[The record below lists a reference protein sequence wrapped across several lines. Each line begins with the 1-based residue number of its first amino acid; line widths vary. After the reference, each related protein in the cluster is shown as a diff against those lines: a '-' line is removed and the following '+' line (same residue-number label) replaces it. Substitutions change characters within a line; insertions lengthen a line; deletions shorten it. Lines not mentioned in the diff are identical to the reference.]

1 MSVLEMAVPSQ
12 LPPIWDELITGLTV
26 GVLLTDKHG
35 QVLASNE
42 VAADLMQ
49 LNKADLLTGS
59 RPDGWGMRDD
69 TGSPM
74 PDWSE
79 LAGQVLRAGTPL
91 STPMVIA
98 RGGQSLSRIWAD
110 YHAVQ
115 VQGSSRVLILLQPV
129 DTDVPHSRGLLD
141 PLTGLP
147 GRALLLDR
155 LDQALVRARIRG
167 TLTTLVLVDVQRLSE
182 FNGEHGFDRGDEL
195 LAMLASRLREG
206 TPDDHTVARYGGDE
220 FAVVAE
226 HPNGSGEEIAEQAR
240 LVASWPMR
248 IGRKRIRP
256 GLRVSWVTTD
266 GQASVHSVL
275 TRAEQQL
282 ENATW

>member
-1 MSVLEMAVPSQ
+1 MSVLDMATPSQ

-26 GVLLTDKHG
+26 GVLLTDQHG
-35 QVLASNE
+35 QVLATND

-49 LNKADLLTGS
+49 LDKADLLTGN
-59 RPDGWGMRDD
+59 RPSEWGLRDD

-74 PDWSE
+74 PDWSD

-91 STPMVIA
+91 STPMVVA
-98 RGGQSLSRIWAD
+98 SGNRQSSRIWAD

-115 VQGSSRVLILLQPV
+115 VQGRSRVLVLLQSV

-155 LDQALVRARIRG
+155 LEQALVRSRVRG
-167 TLTTLVLVDVQRLSE
+167 NLTTLVLVDIQRLAS
-182 FNGEHGFDRGDEL
+182 FNEEHGFDGGDEL
-195 LAMLASRLREG
+195 LTMLAGRLREG
-206 TPDDHTVARYGGDE
+206 ISDDHTVARYGGDE
-220 FAVVAE
+220 FAIVAE
-226 HPNGSGEEIAEQAR
+226 HPNGSGEQIAEQAR

-275 TRAEQQL
+275 TRAEHQL
-282 ENATW
+282 ESTG